1 MATPPDATP
10 PDELARVRV
19 HTSLIERPLF
29 MGVDMEVL
37 LVSAFLIWT
46 SFMVFSVSLSMGI
59 VTAICAVV
67 IGLMRRANAR
77 DAFFLPIL
85 IRSLSFRRLYAPRQG
100 PTEIDS
106 ARPSLPRRA
115 LTP

>member
-10 PDELARVRV
+10 PDELTRVRV

-46 SFMVFSVSLSMGI
+46 SFMVFGVSLSM
-59 VTAICAVV
+59 AVV
-67 IGLMRRANAR
+67 TLICVVLVGLMKRANAK
-77 DAFFLPIL
+77 DPFFLPIL

-100 PTEIDS
+100 PTEIES
-106 ARPSLPRRA
+106 VRPSLPRRA
-115 LTP
+115 LPA